1 MQLLVLVLF
10 YFELHSQLGNY
21 DTIRTPKQGRDFDY
35 RYSSYDLYLVG
46 ATNEIYRFNLKQE
59 KIFFSNGFNACQ
71 FNLEHELFA
80 CGSVENV
87 MILMYDLSLDK
98 LIVLFLQIVIV
109 VADITTFVY
118 KRVKNL
124 TSIEP
129 GTPLNHMLNI
139 PGTGTICLT
148 NTLGNAPKWCTF
160 LDNITEEFEEKPADT
175 VYNDYKFLTLN

>member
-46 ATNEIYRFNLKQE
+46 ATNEIYRFNLKQ
-59 KIFFSNGFNACQ
+59 GQ
-71 FNLEHELFA
+71 YLESL
-80 CGSVENV
+80 SSK
-87 MILMYDLSLDK
+87 LM
-98 LIVLFLQIVIV
+98 
-109 VADITTFVY
+109 
-118 KRVKNL
+118 VKNL

>member
-80 CGSVENV
+80 CGSVEVEINS
-87 MILMYDLSLDK
+87 IFLFSLPA
-98 LIVLFLQIVIV
+98 V
-109 VADITTFVY
+109 
-118 KRVKNL
+118 
-124 TSIEP
+124 S
-129 GTPLNHMLNI
+129 
-139 PGTGTICLT
+139 CL
-148 NTLGNAPKWCTF
+148 
-160 LDNITEEFEEKPADT
+160 
-175 VYNDYKFLTLN
+175 KFKDTLNLVVGMSTGQILLFDIRSKKAIFYQR

>member
-10 YFELHSQLGNY
+10 YFELHSQVGNY

-87 MILMYDLSLDK
+87 MILILPAVS
-98 LIVLFLQIVIV
+98 
-109 VADITTFVY
+109 
-118 KRVKNL
+118 
-124 TSIEP
+124 
-129 GTPLNHMLNI
+129 
-139 PGTGTICLT
+139 CL
-148 NTLGNAPKWCTF
+148 
-160 LDNITEEFEEKPADT
+160 
-175 VYNDYKFLTLN
+175 KFKDTLNLVVGMSTGQILLFDIRSKKNIFYQR